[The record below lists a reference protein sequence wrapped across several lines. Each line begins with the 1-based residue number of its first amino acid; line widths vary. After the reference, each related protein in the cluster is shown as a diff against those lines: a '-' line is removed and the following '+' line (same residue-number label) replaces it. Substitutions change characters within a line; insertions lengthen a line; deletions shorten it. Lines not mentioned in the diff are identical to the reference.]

1 MRTLRLLRFGVAL
14 AALGGVALIAF
25 ALAEKIPV
33 PLGVIGAGLLFL
45 LAIPLLL
52 FLQMTIGLRVANV
65 NRTLDEAAHIDPPPS
80 QKVGQNP
87 S

>member
-1 MRTLRLLRFGVAL
+1 MKALRLLRFGVAL

-25 ALAEKIPV
+25 ALADKISV
-33 PLGVIGAGLLFL
+33 PLGVVGAGLLFL
-45 LAIPLLL
+45 LVIPLLL
-52 FLQMTIGLRVANV
+52 FLQMTIGLRAVNV
-65 NRTLDEAAHIDPPPS
+65 NRTLDDTAHTDPPPS

>member
-1 MRTLRLLRFGVAL
+1 MNMLRLLRFGVAL
-14 AALGGVALIAF
+14 AALGGIALIAF
-25 ALAEKIPV
+25 ALAGRIAV

-45 LAIPLLL
+45 LVIPLLL
-52 FLQMTIGLRVANV
+52 FFRMTIGLRAVNV